1 MRKTILAVV
10 VAAAFAMPSFAAVRL
25 TYDLPGGAVPVYWP
39 ASAFPL
45 PYQIDRHAAEMLSVD
60 TIDRAF
66 ADWTT
71 VPEANVSF
79 RSLGVADGALAG
91 KDGRNT
97 ISMVDDLFANQ
108 HFIGLTTNWYD
119 SEGRMTEADIQID
132 PVAVQ
137 GKYNLQLLVEH
148 EVGHLLGLD
157 HSAVISSVMYP
168 FVGYGASVALD
179 SDDRIG
185 IASVYPRVDP
195 VAGATLMGQVAD
207 DNGGIFAA
215 QVVAVNESGEPV
227 ATALTKADG
236 AFVLSGLPSG
246 SYRVYA
252 EPLDGPVNAANLS
265 GVWRDAKV
273 VSFPTRFAQGGAMHV
288 DAGKIYGNVNV
299 SSAGAPVTLNP
310 KSIGAFPSGSG
321 TMSLGSSPVSLLGG
335 QTLDLAVGGDG
346 FTSGMTKFEILNPGF
361 TRTSEFKYAGNFV
374 YATFRIAPGAPA
386 GSAVVLV
393 TNGNDS
399 ATLTGALRVQS
410 VAGGGGG
417 RTRAVGK

>member
-1 MRKTILAVV
+1 MRMTLLAVV
-10 VAAAFAMPSFAAVRL
+10 IVALAVPSFAAVRL

-45 PYQIDRHAAEMLSVD
+45 PYQIDRRAADMLSAA

-79 RSLGVADGALAG
+79 KSLGVADGALAG

-97 ISMVDDLFANQ
+97 VSMVDDLFANQ
-108 HFIGLTTNWYD
+108 HFIGMTTNWYD
-119 SEGRMTEADIQID
+119 TEGRMTEADIQID
-132 PVAVQ
+132 PMAVR
-137 GKYNLQLLVEH
+137 GKYNVQLLIEH

-168 FVGYGASVALD
+168 FVGFGSSVALD
-179 SDDRIG
+179 SDDRLG

-195 VAGATLMGQVAD
+195 AAGATLMGQVTD
-207 DNGGIFAA
+207 DNGGVFAA
-215 QVVAVNESGEPV
+215 QVVAVNESGAPV
-227 ATALTKADG
+227 ATGLTKANG
-236 AFVLSGLPSG
+236 EFSLTGLPTG

-265 GVWRDAKV
+265 GVWRQAKV
-273 VSFPTRFAQGGAMHV
+273 VSFPTRFAQGGRMHV
-288 DAGKIYGNVNV
+288 DAGKFYGNINV

-310 KSIGAFPSGSG
+310 KSIGAFLPGS
-321 TMSLGSSPVSLLGG
+321 TNMSLNASPVTLNAG
-335 QTLDLAVGGDG
+335 QTMDLAVGGDG
-346 FTSGMTKFEILNPGF
+346 FTSGMTTFEVLNPGF
-361 TRTSEFKYAGNFV
+361 SRISDFHYAGNFT
-374 YATFRIAPGAPA
+374 YATFHVAASAPP

-393 TNGNDS
+393 TSGNDS
-399 ATLTGALRVQS
+399 ATLTGALRVL
-410 VAGGGGG
+410 GTGG
-417 RTRAVGK
+417 RARAVAK